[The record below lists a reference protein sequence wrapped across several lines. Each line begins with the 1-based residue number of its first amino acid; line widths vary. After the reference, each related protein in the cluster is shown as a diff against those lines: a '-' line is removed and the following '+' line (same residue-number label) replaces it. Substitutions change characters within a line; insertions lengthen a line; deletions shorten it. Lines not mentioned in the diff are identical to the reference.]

1 MKPRRILLT
10 TFGSLGDLHPFLAL
24 AVELRRRGHTPILA
38 SLEHHRPHVEAASI
52 EFRLLRT
59 ALTDK
64 PDRELIRRTLDLR
77 FGSRFII
84 RDLVMPALRTAFAD
98 TLAAADT
105 NQPVDLLISHPITFA
120 TRLVAENRNLPW
132 ASTHLAPM
140 SLLSPYDPPA
150 IPGAAF
156 LDILRPLGP
165 TFFRPFFRLAHRGAR
180 AWTAR
185 WTSSAPNSACRP
197 IPTRSSP
204 AATHLPSSSRSFRR
218 CWPRSSPDWP
228 AHTVV
233 TGFPFYNQPS
243 ELPEKLAQFLAAGD
257 PPIVFTLGSSAVHDA
272 GDFFRISAQAA
283 QLLNRRA
290 ILLTGSAPENL
301 PPKLPP
307 AIAAFDY
314 APYAQLFPHA
324 AAIVH
329 QGGVGTT
336 AEAIRA
342 GRPMLVMPYSVDQ
355 PDNAAPRHAPR
366 HRPHHPAQG
375 LHRTPCRPASR
386 PTAHPRLHS
395 PRRGHRRGRS
405 ARKRRLHRLRRHRI
419 PPLLT
424 SGSVDD
430 CNISVTPKFNFSP
443 T

>member
-38 SLEHHRPHVEAASI
+38 SVEHHRPHVEAAGV

-59 ALTDK
+59 ALVDQ
-64 PDRELIRRTLDLR
+64 PDRELIRRALNLR

-120 TRLVAENRNLPW
+120 TRLVAETRNLPW

-165 TFFRPFFRLAHRGAR
+165 TFFRPFFKLAHRGAR
-180 AWTAR
+180 AWTAPLDIFR
-185 WTSSAPNSACRP
+185 AELGLPPNPDPLFAGGHSPSLVLALFSPLLAPQQ
-197 IPTRSSP
+197 
-204 AATHLPSSSRSFRR
+204 
-218 CWPRSSPDWP
+218 PDWP

-355 PDNAAPRHAPR
+355 PDNAARVTRLGIGRTIRRKAYTARHA
-366 HRPHHPAQG
+366 AQLLG
-375 LHRTPCRPASR
+375 Q
-386 PTAHPRLHS
+386 
-395 PRRGHRRGRS
+395 
-405 ARKRRLHRLRRHRI
+405 
-419 PPLLT
+419 LLT
-424 SGSVDD
+424 PACTARAAAIGEAVRHENGASTACDAIESLL
-430 CNISVTPKFNFSP
+430 SSLPAR
-443 T
+443 